1 MSRLL
6 YLRRTGA
13 AFFLGCWGAAPKKF
27 VKSSD
32 TSGIWFC
39 TLIFAFNEMKIMIRM
54 MMIIMMMIMP
64 LTAEIS
70 DGDNDKN
77 KDNNDDNK

>member
-39 TLIFAFNEMKIMIRM
+39 TLIFAFNEN
-54 MMIIMMMIMP
+54 
-64 LTAEIS
+64 
-70 DGDNDKN
+70 NDKG
-77 KDNNDDNK
+77 DDGNNDDDNAIDS

>member
-39 TLIFAFNEMKIMIRM
+39 TLIFAFNEN
-54 MMIIMMMIMP
+54 
-64 LTAEIS
+64 
-70 DGDNDKN
+70 NDKGDD
-77 KDNNDDNK
+77 DNNDDDNAIDS

>member
-1 MSRLL
+1 MFVSRLL

-39 TLIFAFNEMKIMIRM
+39 TLIFALNEN
-54 MMIIMMMIMP
+54 
-64 LTAEIS
+64 
-70 DGDNDKN
+70 NDK
-77 KDNNDDNK
+77 DDDDNAIDS